1 MGRKESSHPTNET
14 SKPEAWLPA
23 NQAAGFN
30 TLKTTQEQSS
40 SQYPTDAAS
49 GRWHLNGSCLNKPSI
64 CPWIVSRVACG
75 KARARQRAAHQV
87 LGGSVSTREILAG
100 NRDLGARHLFQVVNH
115 RSHFAD
121 DHPNL
126 QCKTNARAVSLR
138 GKRPQGFAGQGM
150 AAPRKGVVLGGG

>member
-49 GRWHLNGSCLNKPSI
+49 GRWLEWELSK
-64 CPWIVSRVACG
+64 
-75 KARARQRAAHQV
+75 
-87 LGGSVSTREILAG
+87 
-100 NRDLGARHLFQVVNH
+100 
-115 RSHFAD
+115 
-121 DHPNL
+121 
-126 QCKTNARAVSLR
+126 
-138 GKRPQGFAGQGM
+138 
-150 AAPRKGVVLGGG
+150 